1 MKKVL
6 KWIGII
12 LGILIVVIIVSV
24 YMLTRKADK
33 MMVRKFEITPQYFSI
48 TSDSVSIARGKALS
62 QLCKECHG
70 EQLEGFAFF
79 NDKAVG
85 VLNAPNLTKGR
96 GSATINYQDV
106 DWIRSI
112 RHGVRPNGDGLM
124 VMPADDY
131 ANLSKEDIGGLISY
145 LKTLPPVDHE
155 PQKNYLT
162 VLGKVLLATGQIGK
176 NGELF
181 AASVIDHSKP
191 LVEAM
196 PIAATTEYG
205 EYVMNISGCKTCH
218 GPQLNGGKSPNP
230 NSPPVPN
237 LTPAGNL
244 SKWSAEQFTTTLR
257 TGLTPEGKQLQKEFM
272 PYTAFTSLSDEEMT
286 ALYMYIKTLP
296 SVPTPK
302 S

>member
-12 LGILIVVIIVSV
+12 LGVFIVVIIVSV

-33 MMVRKFEITPQYFSI
+33 MMARKFEITPQYFSI
-48 TSDSVSIARGKALS
+48 PSDSASVARGKALS

-70 EQLEGFAFF
+70 EHLEGFAFF
-79 NDKAVG
+79 NDEAVG
-85 VLNAPNLTKGR
+85 VLHAPNLTKGK
-96 GSATINYQDV
+96 GSATVNYADI

-112 RHGVRPNGDGLM
+112 RHGVRANGDGLM

-131 ANLSKEDIGGLISY
+131 ANLSREDIGSLIAY
-145 LKTLPPVDHE
+145 LKTAPPVDHE
-155 PQKNYLT
+155 IGKNYLT

-181 AASVIDHSKP
+181 AASTIDHSKP
-191 LVEAM
+191 LVETV
-196 PIAATTEYG
+196 PSSATAEYG
-205 EYVMNISGCKTCH
+205 EYVLNISGCKTCH
-218 GPQLNGGKSPNP
+218 GAQLNGGKSPNP
-230 NSPPVPN
+230 NSPFVPN

-244 SKWSAEQFTTTLR
+244 SKWTPEQFMTTLR
-257 TGLTPEGKQLQKEFM
+257 TGKTPEGKQLQKEFM
-272 PYTAFTSLSDEEMT
+272 PYTAFTSLSDEELT
-286 ALYMYIKTLP
+286 ALYMYIKSQP
-296 SVPTPK
+296 AVPTPK